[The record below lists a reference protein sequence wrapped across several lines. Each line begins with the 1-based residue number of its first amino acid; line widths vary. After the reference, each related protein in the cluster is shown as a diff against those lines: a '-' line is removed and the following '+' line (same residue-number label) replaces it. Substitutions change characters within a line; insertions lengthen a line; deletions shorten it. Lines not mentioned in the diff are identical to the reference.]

1 MNNGLFS
8 KVMGAAVD
16 TGVDVHASGAK
27 VSMLSP
33 VRTLLPQWSVNTY
46 VHALLTCVR
55 GIALWKPFHCT
66 WTKQC
71 DAPSQLRVWCLTPSA
86 RPEGAVHFIFLGGR
100 MACISWHCKNVFVH
114 ASSANV
120 ELYLCYT
127 HM

>member
-55 GIALWKPFHCT
+55 GIVL
-66 WTKQC
+66 
-71 DAPSQLRVWCLTPSA
+71 
-86 RPEGAVHFIFLGGR
+86 
-100 MACISWHCKNVFVH
+100 
-114 ASSANV
+114 
-120 ELYLCYT
+120 
-127 HM
+127 